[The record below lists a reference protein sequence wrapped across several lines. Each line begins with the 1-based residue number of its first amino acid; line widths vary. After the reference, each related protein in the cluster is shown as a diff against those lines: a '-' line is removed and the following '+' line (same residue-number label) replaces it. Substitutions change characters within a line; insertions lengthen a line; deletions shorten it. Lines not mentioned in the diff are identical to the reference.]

1 MIDHCEFPYGEPT
14 GLFGGDPIGVLL
26 LLILVFGLGVAF
38 GVLATRARRGDRLA
52 EPAD

>member
-1 MIDHCEFPYGEPT
+1 MIDHCEFPYGEPA
-14 GLFGGDPIGVLL
+14 GLFGGDPGGLL
-26 LLILVFGLGVAF
+26 LLILVFALGVGF

>member
-1 MIDHCEFPYGEPT
+1 MIDHCEFPYGEPA
-14 GLFGGDPIGVLL
+14 GLFGGDPIGLLL

-38 GVLATRARRGDRLA
+38 GVLATSGRRRRRLA